1 MVKNIEEIDFSEIGI
16 CNRFIETTDNL
27 QSLYTEYKRDIHL
40 AMAIGVSKQTL
51 SNIKNR
57 NRGLSLRVLSLM
69 KQKFPEINT
78 NYIIAGEGE
87 ILLSENK
94 ELIQKESEIQ
104 ELQDENIR
112 LKAHLYEMIMNKNE
126 DKK

>member
-1 MVKNIEEIDFSEIGI
+1 MEENIKKTNFSELGV
-16 CNRFIETTDNL
+16 CDRFVEAIEKL
-27 QSLYTEYKRDIHL
+27 QSIYKEYKKDIQF
-40 AMAIGVSKQTL
+40 ATAIGVSKQSL
-51 SNIKNR
+51 SNIRNQ
-57 NRGLSLRVLSLM
+57 NRGLTLRVLYLT

-87 ILLSENK
+87 VLLSENK